1 MGKRAYS
8 AGKCLPMVHRKSK
21 DRLAQGRD
29 SMLSRRMFLNGPIG
43 RRLLTSQSV
52 QSVTAKMT
60 QTQPAKKR

>member
-1 MGKRAYS
+1 
-8 AGKCLPMVHRKSK
+8 
-21 DRLAQGRD
+21 
-29 SMLSRRMFLNGPIG
+29 MLSRRMFLNGPIG